1 MILLLELLECMDWL
15 SPLRSLLNRNVES
28 ITVNTDEILAVD
40 ELKRRGVKVRRL
52 VTVPGGRIT
61 FDVPV
66 QQVGLA
72 KLLLRKQGL
81 DMRDGP
87 GRPWHRAHKGRKGRR
102 S

>member
-1 MILLLELLECMDWL
+1 MNMLEILECMDWL
-15 SPLRSLLNRNVES
+15 SPLLSLLNRNVES
-28 ITVNTDEILAVD
+28 ITVNLDEVGAVD
-40 ELKRRGVKVRRL
+40 ELKRRGVRVRRIM
-52 VTVPGGRIT
+52 TVPGGRLT
-61 FDVPV
+61 FDVPAE
-66 QQVGLA
+66 QVGLA

>member
-1 MILLLELLECMDWL
+1 MNLLEILECMDWL
-15 SPLRSLLNRNVES
+15 TPLLSLLNRNVES
-28 ITVNTDEILAVD
+28 ITVNLDEVGAVD
-40 ELKRRGVKVRRL
+40 ELKRRGVRVRRL

-72 KLLLRKQGL
+72 KLLLREQGL

-87 GRPWHRAHKGRKGRR
+87 GRPWHRAKRGR